1 MILQEVNDRHSES
14 STHGNL
20 AVAYQAMKMYDKA
33 LQHYD
38 THLNTVRELKDTNSE
53 ARALS
58 NLGNFYSCQKQYEKA
73 VPYYEQYL
81 CLSQELQV
89 RKLCSL
95 SIAARVVL
103 VFKSV
108 YD

>member
-1 MILQEVNDRHSES
+1 MNDRHSES

-20 AVAYQAMKMYDKA
+20 AVAYQALQLHDKA
-33 LQHYD
+33 LQHYN
-38 THLNTVRELKDTNSE
+38 THLTMVRELHDMHSE

-58 NLGNFYSCQKQYEKA
+58 NLGNFYSCQKEYEKA

-89 RKLCSL
+89 RFL
-95 SIAARVVL
+95 VL
-103 VFKSV
+103 F
-108 YD
+108 